1 MQPSDILD
9 EFGILA
15 REYKKKNITLDNS
28 EKVVYA
34 SLSLEPAHVSEV
46 ASETG
51 LGIPDVM
58 DCLLSLEM
66 KGLIDTVG
74 NNYYAIKI

>member
-1 MQPSDILD
+1 MHLAYFIVKILRLK
-9 EFGILA
+9 I
-15 REYKKKNITLDNS
+15 KKNNLLLETA
-28 EKVVYA
+28 EKIVYA

>member
-1 MQPSDILD
+1 ML
-9 EFGILA
+9 E
-15 REYKKKNITLDNS
+15 TT
-28 EKVVYA
+28 EKIVYA

-74 NNYYAIKI
+74 NNYYAIKNEILQAWVKGRKQYGKESGNC

>member
-1 MQPSDILD
+1 MHLAYFIVKILRLK
-9 EFGILA
+9 I
-15 REYKKKNITLDNS
+15 KKINLLLETT
-28 EKVVYA
+28 EKIVYA